1 MQNDPVAPGVSLS
14 HNDIIELQR
23 RPNMQ
28 MVMMT
33 AEDKAQVC
41 AILETHAEM
50 QDRRSLQNEE
60 LMSRMNVEEPDDHD
74 AQLLVRDLQDQNDTF
89 NGDCDNL
96 RRIADIFR

>member
-1 MQNDPVAPGVSLS
+1 
-14 HNDIIELQR
+14 
-23 RPNMQ
+23 MQ
-28 MVMMT
+28 MVMMSV
-33 AEDKAQVC
+33 EDKAQVR

-50 QDRRSLQNEE
+50 QDQRSLQNEE
-60 LMSRMNVEEPDDHD
+60 LMSRMNVEEADDHD